1 MSQSKHTILA
11 TSDASLAAPA
21 LGIYSVHVFMVDDGS
36 SATIAAARVGAQERI
51 RAAALDSEGDSQ
63 HKVLLRIRAPPNV
76 RVVASVRVVAPTALV
91 DEPPRLLAEG
101 TKRLDREALIQVA
114 QRLLFDHL
122 LVAGA
127 LGLAIAVGGV
137 GSLRT

>member
-1 MSQSKHTILA
+1 
-11 TSDASLAAPA
+11 
-21 LGIYSVHVFMVDDGS
+21 MVDDSS
-36 SATIAAARVGAQERI
+36 SATIATARVGAQERI

-101 TKRLDREALIQVA
+101 TKRLDREAPIQVA

-127 LGLAIAVGGV
+127 LGLAILHAVQVAGVCRWGGRV
-137 GSLRT
+137 QRRSYNKARSPSLVREIPIVS

>member
-1 MSQSKHTILA
+1 
-11 TSDASLAAPA
+11 
-21 LGIYSVHVFMVDDGS
+21 MVDDGS

-101 TKRLDREALIQVA
+101 TKRLDREAPIQVA
-114 QRLLFDHL
+114 QALVLDHL
-122 LVAGA
+122 LVAGS
-127 LGLAIAVGGV
+127 LGLAIAVGSV